1 MKDYFPSPRLGTTRG
16 QRGRGELLGN
26 AARALLITAAV
37 ILVVGGLAV
46 AGFMV
51 LLIVGLNSWASN
63 K

>member
-1 MKDYFPSPRLGTTRG
+1 MKDDFASPRPGTPLG

-26 AARALLITAAV
+26 AARALLVTAAV
-37 ILVVGGLAV
+37 ILAVGGLAV

-51 LLIVGLNSWASN
+51 LLVVGLNSRASN